1 MGGVVIFDSICI
13 VCVLCVLCVL
23 GVVMYLY
30 AQRL

>member
-13 VCVLCVLCVL
+13 MRVLCVLCVL
-23 GVVMYLY
+23 EVVMYLY